1 MDNATCILLGFLL
14 SVTCVLVY
22 FYGKSQAKP
31 PVYISYNKRDTLL
44 TDVLS
49 KENIKLTSEQ
59 LKRISQRVTGYSTI
73 GFEGKDADV

>member
-1 MDNATCILLGFLL
+1 MDNVICILLGFLL
-14 SVTCVLVY
+14 SLTCVLVY

-49 KENIKLTSEQ
+49 KGNIKPQVNNSRGY
-59 LKRISQRVTGYSTI
+59 LKESQVTI